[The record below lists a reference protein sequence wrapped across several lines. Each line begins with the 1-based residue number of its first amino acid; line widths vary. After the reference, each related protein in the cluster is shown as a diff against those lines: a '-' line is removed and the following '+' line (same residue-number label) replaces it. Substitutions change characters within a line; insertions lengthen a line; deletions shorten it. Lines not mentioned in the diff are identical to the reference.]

1 MIEREIDGTTRRF
14 VFGTLTFKI
23 LKDITGVK
31 KINEVFER
39 LVNKRVKSDATVSDV
54 FEEDAIA
61 DEVDHIDFI
70 VSFLFACAKTASD
83 LKGDVVDFNI
93 TKVYGW
99 FDSLG
104 MTSAMNLIKELTEIY
119 TEKNRPAPETGQ
131 SKEAA

>member
-1 MIEREIDGTTRRF
+1 MIEREIDGITRRF

-23 LKDITGVK
+23 LKDIAGVK

-39 LVNKRVKSDATVSDV
+39 LVNKRVKKGATEIDV
-54 FEEDAIA
+54 FEEEAIA
-61 DEVDHIDFI
+61 DEIGHIDFI
-70 VSFLFACAKTASD
+70 VEFLFACAKTAAD
-83 LKGDVVDFNI
+83 LKGDAVDFNI

-104 MTSAMNLIKELTEIY
+104 MNSAMSLIKELTEMY
-119 TEKNRPAPETGQ
+119 TEKNRPALETGQ